1 MNRLEKIVYGIDL
14 LCAFA
19 YGFVTPLLTPKEV
32 FREEIAAL
40 SDRPFIAVM
49 VVVCA
54 AMASAVAMYVIVRA
68 TTNQST
74 IVLLLVKLFMIG
86 LPAVAVG
93 IVVSVVLGLLGVYE
107 MTHSFALFIFSAAT
121 WSCGG
126 IGGIA
131 AMHSI
136 PEYKQL
142 LKTTRSQSS
151 KGD

>member
-1 MNRLEKIVYGIDL
+1 
-14 LCAFA
+14 
-19 YGFVTPLLTPKEV
+19 
-32 FREEIAAL
+32 
-40 SDRPFIAVM
+40 
-49 VVVCA
+49 
-54 AMASAVAMYVIVRA
+54 MYVLVRA
-68 TTNQST
+68 ATRQST

-93 IVVSVVLGLLGVYE
+93 IVVSAVLGLLGVYE
-107 MTHSFALFIFSAAT
+107 TAHSFTLFIFGAAT

-142 LKTTRSQSS
+142 LKTTRSQNSNS
-151 KGD
+151 D